1 MTSDQPIS
9 ALILRAA
16 ELGVFRR
23 ATFSKPSDSSVLR
36 TTAEPLMLSGH
47 TALKIVSYLSDGKAI
62 QKNFALTGGEAD
74 TALSSLLPQYAQI
87 NLMTTVGECEYRR
100 SKGGKDLLIG
110 ADKLGRALDKAAQ
123 TGAPA
128 AQIGGN
134 DREKNRI
141 LRGDEPFLRE
151 LGIATEN
158 GIHDKKQPKFRQICR
173 FLEYVR
179 DIENELP
186 AEGTLHICDLC
197 CGKSYL
203 SFAVYHY
210 FSVIRGRDVEMTGI
224 DLKPDVMEYCGAAA
238 GRLGFTGMR
247 FLCGNVLEF
256 RPEHLPDLVVS
267 LHACDVATDFVLHLA
282 AGWRTRV
289 ILSTPCCQRELA
301 AKLNCSA
308 LSFASRYPI
317 LRRKLCDALTDS
329 LRLLYLRSEG
339 YSVNACELVDPEDTP
354 KNILLRAVL
363 RPNFDRRGIEAA
375 RLRSE
380 YEKTRDFLT
389 GTGNL
394 LTAETL
400 LAGEDKK

>member
-1 MTSDQPIS
+1 MDPSLTLVS
-9 ALILRAA
+9 LIVRAA
-16 ELGVFRR
+16 EVGVFRR
-23 ATFSKPSDSSVLR
+23 ATFSKPDDRAVLR
-36 TTAEPLMLSGH
+36 ASAEPMLLSGGA
-47 TALKIVSYLSDGKAI
+47 ALKLVRYQADGKAI
-62 QKNFALTGGEAD
+62 QKNHPLAEAEEALA
-74 TALSSLLPQYAQI
+74 ALLPGFGQV
-87 NLMTTVGECEYRR
+87 NVMTTVGDSEYRR
-100 SKGGKDLLIG
+100 SKSGKTVLLGGE
-110 ADKLGRALDKAAQ
+110 KLARALDAAGD
-123 TGAPA
+123 GAERVA
-128 AQIGGN
+128 VGGN

-151 LGIATEN
+151 LGISSEA
-158 GIHDKKQPKFRQICR
+158 GVHDKKQPKFRQICR

-179 DIENELP
+179 DIEAELP
-186 AEGTLHICDLC
+186 TEGVLHICDLC

-210 FSVIRGRDVEMTGI
+210 FSVIRGREVEMTGI

-238 GRLGFTGMR
+238 RRLGFDGMT

-282 AGWRTRV
+282 AGWRAKV
-289 ILSTPCCQRELA
+289 ILSTPCCQRELS
-301 AKLNCSA
+301 AKLDCPS
-308 LSFASRYPI
+308 LGFAAQYPI

-339 YSVNACELVDPEDTP
+339 YNVNACELVDPEDTP

-363 RPNFDRRGIEAA
+363 RPKFDRSGIEAA

-380 YEKTRDFLT
+380 YEKTRAFLLGDGQPLT
-389 GTGNL
+389 VDEL
-394 LTAETL
+394 LQ
-400 LAGEDKK
+400 